1 LVQPPASALARS
13 RRWSL
18 TDISAGACY
27 LETAEPLP
35 AGSPVLLSIRA
46 AETESLLE
54 GIVRV
59 SHPRTGMGVE
69 FTEALTY
76 DRRTLVEE
84 LIARLKSSREVPK
97 IFVGRKEEPTQGS
110 IGEVPGEGNNDGMG
124 VGRLARIL
132 RETLYGMT
140 NCPMRSC
147 N

>member
-1 LVQPPASALARS
+1 
-13 RRWSL
+13 
-18 TDISAGACY
+18 
-27 LETAEPLP
+27 
-35 AGSPVLLSIRA
+35 
-46 AETESLLE
+46 
-54 GIVRV
+54 VRV

>member
-1 LVQPPASALARS
+1 
-13 RRWSL
+13 
-18 TDISAGACY
+18 
-27 LETAEPLP
+27 
-35 AGSPVLLSIRA
+35 
-46 AETESLLE
+46 
-54 GIVRV
+54 VRV

-97 IFVGRKEEPTQGS
+97 IFVGRKKNRHKARSVRCQARGTM
-110 IGEVPGEGNNDGMG
+110 MG
-124 VGRLARIL
+124 WALGDWPRIL